1 MSLPEAAP
9 PVSVV
14 IPVRNE
20 AKNLPWLFARMP
32 LGVAQVVIVDG
43 GSHDGTVEVARGL
56 CPEAT
61 FVTQTRRGKGNA
73 LVCGFAAATGDI
85 VVMLDADGSA
95 HPSEI
100 VRFVITLMNGAE
112 FAKGS
117 RFLPG
122 GGSSDITRLRRFGN
136 HLLSGL
142 VNRLFNTNYSDL
154 CYGYNAFW
162 RGCVPYFCLPAMDG
176 HGEQVGDGFE
186 IETLINLR
194 AARSP
199 LVVTEVPS
207 YESERLHGV
216 SNLNAVTDGLRVL
229 GVVYSERFK
238 SLRTIPT
245 DTRAHNITRLTPVRG
260 DDVDASSAHGNPTRN
275 RTRRALA
282 LSPQRSH
289 IPINVAHPTRDAAWV
304 TVPAREVPS

>member
-1 MSLPEAAP
+1 MFLSRASSLQHPAEGLGRMSLPETAP

-43 GSHDGTVEVARGL
+43 GSHDGTVDVARGL
-56 CPEAT
+56 CPQAT

-142 VNRLFNTNYSDL
+142 VNHLFSTNYSDL

-162 RGCVPYFCLPAMDG
+162 RGCVPYFCLPAIDG
-176 HGEQVGDGFE
+176 HEEQVGDGFE

-229 GVVYSERFK
+229 SVVFSERFK
-238 SLRTIPT
+238 SHRPIRHRPVPI
-245 DTRAHNITRLTPVRG
+245 DTRADNVTRLTPVRG
-260 DDVDASSAHGNPTRN
+260 DDIDSGHMHPSMWPI
-275 RTRRALA
+275 RRET
-282 LSPQRSH
+282 P
-289 IPINVAHPTRDAAWV
+289 PG
-304 TVPAREVPS
+304 